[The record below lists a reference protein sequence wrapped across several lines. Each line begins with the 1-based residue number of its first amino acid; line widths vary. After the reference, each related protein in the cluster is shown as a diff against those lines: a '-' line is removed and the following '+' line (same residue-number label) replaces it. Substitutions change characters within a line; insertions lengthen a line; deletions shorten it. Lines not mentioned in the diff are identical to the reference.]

1 MIFKE
6 EDDKKKSKLVRY
18 VPWIGDV
25 LYYRREW
32 SEFTGIGGRGKD
44 DYTYR
49 ELNNLYKKSNTEKK
63 MLNDREL
70 KVYTQSVLDALNYPQ
85 TKLKKGK
92 EVRRIDVDKH
102 RKHLKKYGIKLKK
115 VEGIYETIN

>member
-1 MIFKE
+1 
-6 EDDKKKSKLVRY
+6 
-18 VPWIGDV
+18 
-25 LYYRREW
+25 
-32 SEFTGIGGRGKD
+32 
-44 DYTYR
+44 
-49 ELNNLYKKSNTEKK
+49 

-115 VEGIYETIN
+115 VEGIYETDN